1 MLARRKIALLDGA
14 LVAEALG
21 ALQEKFGAFAT
32 AKAAYG
38 ARLQMTAGLRLVAS
52 SLLNDLLGIRDQDSG
67 ID

>member
-32 AKAAYG
+32 SKEAYG
-38 ARLQMTAGLRLVAS
+38 AGVTCHEFLQTSDDSRFT
-52 SLLNDLLGIRDQDSG
+52 LGSFIPAQ
-67 ID
+67 